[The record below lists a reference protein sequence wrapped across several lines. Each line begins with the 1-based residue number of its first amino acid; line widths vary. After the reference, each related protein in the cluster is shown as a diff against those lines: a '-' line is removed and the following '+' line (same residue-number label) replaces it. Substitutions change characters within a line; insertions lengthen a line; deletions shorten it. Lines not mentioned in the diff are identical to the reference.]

1 MLTKWR
7 QMFNSVSCQS
17 LIWKGMRS
25 RSPLYRL
32 LNRFFW
38 QGNPI
43 IWPPC
48 FKHCPG
54 EKLIFLQ
61 KPLIF
66 TFPYFLKQWNIKHGG
81 DLNEHENNSARAAH
95 FLITV
100 PFSCST
106 SCSDYDVQ
114 FFIPK
119 RAWAHS
125 DNNFFFL
132 CLTWKCSL
140 KSPLLRKN
148 RSPLSSTHNKFSE
161 VE

>member
-1 MLTKWR
+1 MEEHA
-7 QMFNSVSCQS
+7 QS
-17 LIWKGMRS
+17 FTTL
-25 RSPLYRL
+25 PPF
-32 LNRFFW
+32 NRFFW

-48 FKHCPG
+48 FKNCPG
-54 EKLIFLQ
+54 ENLIFLQ

-66 TFPYFLKQWNIKHGG
+66 TFPYVLKQWNIKHGG

-106 SCSDYDVQ
+106 SCSNYEVQ

-148 RSPLSSTHNKFSE
+148 RSPLSSTHNEFNE